1 MQSYQYLDDV
11 AISDLAFEARG
22 DTPKEMF
29 EAAARALTE
38 AMADI
43 KQVRPRV
50 EKTIRLTHEAMDQLL
65 FDWLAELIYLK
76 DAEGLLFS
84 QFQVDLSAVPAQA
97 GLPAGQAGLT
107 AQTAWRL
114 VGNVRGES
122 IDPKR
127 HSLHLDVKAVTYHLF
142 EVAQKD
148 GQWVARVV
156 LDI

>member
-97 GLPAGQAGLT
+97 GLT

-142 EVAQKD
+142 EVAQKN

>member
-1 MQSYQYLDDV
+1 VLSYQYLEDV
-11 AISDLAFEARG
+11 AISDLAVEARG

-38 AMADI
+38 AMVDI
-43 KQVRPRV
+43 KQVRPRM
-50 EKTIRLTHEAMDQLL
+50 EKTIRLTHEAMDQVL

-97 GLPAGQAGLT
+97 GLT

-114 VGNVRGES
+114 VGKVRGES
-122 IDPKR
+122 IDPNR

>member
-1 MQSYQYLDDV
+1 MLSYQYLDDV

-97 GLPAGQAGLT
+97 GLT
-107 AQTAWRL
+107 APTAWRL

>member
-22 DTPKEMF
+22 DSPKEMF
-29 EAAARALTE
+29 EAAANALTE
-38 AMADI
+38 AMVDI
-43 KQVRPRV
+43 KQVQPRV

-84 QFQVDLSAVPAQA
+84 QFQVDL
-97 GLPAGQAGLT
+97 T
-107 AQTAWRL
+107 AQSAWRL
-114 VGNVRGES
+114 VGNVRGEP

-142 EVAQKD
+142 EVMQKD
-148 GQWVARVV
+148 GRWVARVV

>member
-1 MQSYQYLDDV
+1 MLSYQYLDDV

-29 EAAARALTE
+29 EAAANALTE
-38 AMADI
+38 AMVDI
-43 KQVRPRV
+43 KQVKPRV

-97 GLPAGQAGLT
+97 GLT
-107 AQTAWRL
+107 AQSAWRL
-114 VGNVRGES
+114 VGNVRGEP

-127 HSLHLDVKAVTYHLF
+127 HTLHLDVKAVTYHLF

>member
-50 EKTIRLTHEAMDQLL
+50 EKTIRLTHEAIDQVL

-84 QFQVDLSAVPAQA
+84 QFQVDLSAVPAE
-97 GLPAGQAGLT
+97 AGLT

-127 HSLHLDVKAVTYHLF
+127 HNLHLDVKAVTYHLF